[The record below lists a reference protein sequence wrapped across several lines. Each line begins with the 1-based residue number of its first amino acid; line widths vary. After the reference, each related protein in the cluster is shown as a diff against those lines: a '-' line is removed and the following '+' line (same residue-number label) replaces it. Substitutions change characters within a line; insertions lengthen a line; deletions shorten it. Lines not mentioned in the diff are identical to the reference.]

1 MKTFSRTVDKVL
13 IVLLGLAL
21 IYSLALYST
30 AWYRRWRAERLL
42 EAVSSLRMGVTTQ
55 VEYERAIQPFV
66 TNADRIRSG
75 DSDQPLLDA
84 YGITTLPEWIFLS
97 TVHLP
102 LIFGNWAVIEGT
114 VFSVVPTFRDGRLLA
129 IRISEAQGSGHPYGG
144 FVTIHAGQVEHLFA
158 GDTWAF
164 PGYSSRPMGSG
175 DRVIY
180 THVDMDDRATPEE
193 RRRALGFR
201 FECFTAF
208 RLCSDG
214 RQLLD
219 PITTND

>member
-1 MKTFSRTVDKVL
+1 MKAFSRTVAKVL
-13 IVLLGLAL
+13 VVLLGLAL
-21 IYSLALYST
+21 VYSLALYST
-30 AWYRRWRAERLL
+30 AWYSRWKAERLL
-42 EAVSSLRMGVTTQ
+42 RAVSSLRMGVTTQ

-75 DSDQPLLDA
+75 DSDQPLPDA
-84 YGITTLPEWIFLS
+84 YGITTLPEWMFQS

-114 VFSVVPTFRDGRLLA
+114 VFSVVPTFEDGRLLA

-144 FVTIHAGQVEHLFA
+144 VVTIHAGQVEHLFPS
-158 GDTWAF
+158 DTWVF
-164 PGYSSRPMGSG
+164 QGYSGRPMGCG

-208 RLCSDG
+208 RPCSDG

-219 PITTND
+219 PITTDD

>member
-1 MKTFSRTVDKVL
+1 MKTFSKTVAKVL

-42 EAVSSLRMGVTTQ
+42 GAVSSLRMAVTTR

-66 TNADRIRSG
+66 SNADRIRSG
-75 DSDQPLLDA
+75 DSDQLLPDA
-84 YGITTLPEWIFLS
+84 YGITTLPEWMFLS

-102 LIFGNWAVIEGT
+102 LIFGDWAVIEGT
-114 VFSVVPTFRDGRLLA
+114 VFSVVPSFKDGRLLA
-129 IRISEAQGSGHPYGG
+129 IRISETQGSGHPYGG
-144 FVTIHAGQVEHLFA
+144 FVTIHAGQVEHLFPD
-158 GDTWAF
+158 DTSAF
-164 PGYSSRPMGSG
+164 PGYSSRPMESG

-201 FECFTAF
+201 FDCFTAF

-219 PITTND
+219 PITTDD